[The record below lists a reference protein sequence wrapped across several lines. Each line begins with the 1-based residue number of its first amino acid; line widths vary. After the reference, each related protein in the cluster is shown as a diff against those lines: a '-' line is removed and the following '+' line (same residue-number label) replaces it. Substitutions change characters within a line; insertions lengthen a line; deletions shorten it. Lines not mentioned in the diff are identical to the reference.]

1 MEIDPRRLRVL
12 WAVARRGGVAAAAP
26 LLHLTPSAVSQ
37 QIAQL
42 EREVGVAVLDR
53 GPRGVTLTEAGR
65 HLAATGERI
74 EAELT
79 EARRALSALTG
90 RVAGPVTIAAFPTA
104 IAHLIVPAV
113 RALAA
118 EHPAI
123 EPRIVELEGESA
135 LRELT
140 TGTVDVLIDD
150 SEPGIVPQPSGTVSV
165 PLLADPYR
173 VVVPTAWQRTPGGL
187 ADLAQDPWI
196 VGPSGSAVRRA
207 LDRLA
212 DEHGFR
218 PLAAH
223 ECIEFPAVL
232 ALVAAGLGAAVVPA
246 LALAGGRPPG
256 VAATSL
262 SALGGR
268 YLSAMHRAYRTGA
281 SPAVAV
287 TVTALMAAG
296 RAVTSVESSEVERT

>member
-53 GPRGVTLTEAGR
+53 APRGVTLTEAGR
-65 HLAATGERI
+65 RLAATGERI

-79 EARRALSALTG
+79 EARRAISALTG

-104 IAHLIVPAV
+104 IAHLVVPAV

-123 EPRIVELEGESA
+123 EPCIVELEGEPA
-135 LRELT
+135 LRELA

-150 SEPGIVPQPSGTVSV
+150 SEPGVPQPAGTESV
-165 PLLADPYR
+165 ALLSDPYR
-173 VVVPTAWQRTPGGL
+173 VVVPTAWQRTPSGL

-196 VGPSGSAVRRA
+196 VGPPGSAVRRA

-223 ECIEFPAVL
+223 ECLEFPAML

-246 LALAGGRPPG
+246 LALAGGLTAG
-256 VAATSL
+256 VSATSL

-281 SPAVAV
+281 SPAIAV
-287 TVTALMAAG
+287 TITALLAAG
-296 RAVTSVESSEVERT
+296 RAVTPAVSAGVEKT